1 MTGDHSFNRIIS
13 IVKRF
18 SSMTTEQHQEDFIA
32 VFTHVITTPFGSE
45 IEQSFACQ
53 LLSTKSV

>member
-1 MTGDHSFNRIIS
+1 
-13 IVKRF
+13 
-18 SSMTTEQHQEDFIA
+18 MTTEQHQEDFIA